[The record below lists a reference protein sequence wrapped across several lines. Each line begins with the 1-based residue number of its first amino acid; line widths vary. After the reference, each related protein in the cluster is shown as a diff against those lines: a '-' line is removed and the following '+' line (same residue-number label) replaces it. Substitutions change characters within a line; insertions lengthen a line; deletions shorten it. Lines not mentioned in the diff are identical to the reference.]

1 MNYIYKLNG
10 KTIKA
15 TNSVTGEPVV
25 IAFAPFW
32 FKPWS
37 STYQKLDAIA
47 AYKDNYDRWLTSA
60 ERKEM
65 NEHELHAAGFY
76 KPSNQRSYEYQD
88 YKNQTAGYWNLKRKV
103 LNAEKFEKNFE
114 ADGVKHVVFDDSASE
129 LIKNGTTNIH
139 KLNGSYYFDEQNP
152 DFGTPLVGILTA
164 VKGKYTF
171 TPKTETDANSG
182 L

>member
-37 STYQKLDAIA
+37 STYQKLNAIS
-47 AYKDNYDRWLTSA
+47 AYKDNYDPWLTST

-65 NEHELHAAGFY
+65 NEHELHAADIR
-76 KPSNQRSYEYQD
+76 KPRDKYTWEMSSYRD
-88 YKNQTAGYWNLKRKV
+88 AAKSYWNLKRKV

-114 ADGVKHVVFDDSASE
+114 KSGVNHVVFDDNASD

-139 KLNGSYYFDEQNP
+139 KLNGSYYFDEQIP
-152 DFGTPLVGILTA
+152 DFGTPVMGTLTA
-164 VKGKYTF
+164 VKGKYIF
-171 TPKTETDANSG
+171 TPKAETDANSG

>member
-15 TNSVTGEPVV
+15 TNSVTGEPMV
-25 IAFAPFW
+25 IAFAPLW

-37 STYQKLDAIA
+37 STYQKLDAICT
-47 AYKDNYDRWLTSA
+47 YKDEYHKWMDSA
-60 ERKEM
+60 ERKET
-65 NEHELHAAGFY
+65 NEHELHAAGIY
-76 KPSNQRSYEYQD
+76 PPHNKSSYEMISYRES
-88 YKNQTAGYWNLKRKV
+88 ARSYWNLKRKI

-114 ADGVKHVVFDDSASE
+114 ATGVKHVVFEDGARD
-129 LIKNGTTNIH
+129 LKKNEITSIH
-139 KLNGSYYFDEQNP
+139 KLNSSYYFDEQTP
-152 DFGTPLVGILTA
+152 DFGTPVLGVLRV
-164 VKGKYTF
+164 VKGKYIF

>member
-37 STYQKLDAIA
+37 STYEKLDAICT
-47 AYKDNYDRWLTSA
+47 YKDEYHKWLSSV
-60 ERKEM
+60 ERKEL
-65 NEHELHAAGFY
+65 NENELHAAGIR
-76 KPSNQRSYEYQD
+76 KPRDPHSWEMSSYRD
-88 YKNQTAGYWNLKRKV
+88 AAAAYWKLKRKV
-103 LNAEKFEKNFE
+103 INAEKFEKNFE
-114 ADGVKHVVFDDSASE
+114 AAGVNHVVFEDGASD

-139 KLNGSYYFDEQNP
+139 KLNGSYYFDEQTP
-152 DFGTPLVGILTA
+152 DFGTPIMGTLTA

-171 TPKTETDANSG
+171 TPKAETDANSG

>member
-47 AYKDNYDRWLTSA
+47 AYKDNYDRWLTSV

-65 NEHELHAAGFY
+65 NEHELHSAGFY
-76 KPSNQRSYEYQD
+76 KPSNKRSYEYQE
-88 YKNQTAGYWNLKRKV
+88 YQNQAASYWKLKRLV

-114 ADGVKHVVFDDSASE
+114 DAGVNHVVFEDNASG
-129 LIKNGTTNIH
+129 LKSNCITNIH
-139 KLNGSYYFDEQNP
+139 KLNGSYYFDEQTP
-152 DFGTPLVGILTA
+152 DFGTPLVGTLTA
-164 VKGKYTF
+164 VKGKYIF